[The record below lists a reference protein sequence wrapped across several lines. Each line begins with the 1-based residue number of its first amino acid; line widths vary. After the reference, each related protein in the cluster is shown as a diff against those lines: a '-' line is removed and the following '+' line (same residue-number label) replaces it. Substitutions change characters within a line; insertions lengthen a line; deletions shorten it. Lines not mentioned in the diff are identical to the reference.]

1 MFEIILVVIAIFAF
15 VNLSGRINR
24 LEERVKRGVSPES
37 KRETAIIREEEKS
50 RVFNTLTDANS
61 LEILSRKMSED
72 EATTKSRQKITPTF
86 SAARAVSNEEEGG
99 RWLAKV
105 GIVALLLGV
114 SFFLKYAFDNNLIG
128 VVGRVILGL
137 ISGVALLA
145 IGQYLRA
152 KYENYSNMLMGGGI
166 GILYLTIYAAFA
178 FYNLIGQP
186 TAFIFMFLVTA
197 LTVVISI
204 VDGAF
209 ALAVMGIFGGFL
221 TPYLISTGQNAEV
234 SLFTYILILDIGVL
248 VISFREKWQKLNY
261 LAFVGTALLFMGWA
275 VQFYRE
281 EYLFVTFAFLSA
293 FFLIFLVATV
303 AHHLIRREVSNG
315 SDLGLVTINA
325 LAYFGMSY
333 VILDPSYHAFMGFF
347 AVVMALLY
355 FLLAF
360 LSLSAGRED
369 SSSISAGVDKYLNL
383 YLSGIAILFLTLAI
397 PIQLS
402 GTWITL
408 AWLIEA
414 VIIAGFSTAIPKAK
428 FHAYGPI
435 IYIVGVTRLFFTE
448 IYYAY
453 GSGDITPFFN
463 KSFFLFV
470 VAVLA
475 AYVLGFFYDQVREED
490 ILAFKPKTLAAIF
503 LVAANLLTIYSLT
516 IEVSRVYDRKIES
529 VYSIKNEQQKI
540 QANYRGDNYYS
551 ALTGSYD
558 LGVVEGLRNQKN
570 TAVSILWAFYAII
583 LTIIGFAARSKI
595 FRSFGLVFFF
605 VTAVKIFIDV
615 WSLGQLYRII
625 SSIAFGVLAL
635 LGSFAYAKYKDRIKQ
650 IITE

>member
-1 MFEIILVVIAIFAF
+1 MFEIILVVIAIIAF
-15 VNLSGRINR
+15 INLSGRINR

-37 KRETAIIREEEKS
+37 KKEAAGGREEEKS
-50 RVFNTLTDANS
+50 RVFNALTDANS
-61 LEILSRKMSED
+61 LETLSRKMPEGGAAPGSG
-72 EATTKSRQKITPTF
+72 QKITPAF

-137 ISGVALLA
+137 ISGVAMLA

-166 GILYLTIYAAFA
+166 GILYLTIYASFA

-261 LAFVGTALLFMGWA
+261 LAFIGTAMLFMGWA
-275 VQFYRE
+275 VQFYKE
-281 EYLFVTFAFLSA
+281 EYLFITFAFLSA

-333 VILDPSYHAFMGFF
+333 AMLDPSWHAFMGFF

-360 LSLSAGRED
+360 LSLSAGGEN
-369 SSSISAGVDKYLNL
+369 KYLNL

-435 IYIVGVTRLFFTE
+435 VYIVGVVHLFSTE
-448 IYYAY
+448 VYSAY
-453 GSGDITPFFN
+453 GSGDITPFLN

-475 AYVLGFFYDQVREED
+475 AYVLGFFYDQAKEED
-490 ILAFKPKTLAAIF
+490 ILVFKPKTLAAVF
-503 LVAANLLTIYSLT
+503 LVVANLLTIYSLT
-516 IEVSRVYDRKIES
+516 MEVSRVYDRKIEE
-529 VYSIKNEQQKI
+529 VNLIKNEQQKV
-540 QANYRGDNYYS
+540 QANYLGDDYYS
-551 ALTGSYD
+551 RPTGSYNM
-558 LGVVEGLRNQKN
+558 GEVESLRNQKN
-570 TAVSILWAFYAII
+570 TAISILWALYAII
-583 LTIIGFAARSKI
+583 LTIIGFAARSKT